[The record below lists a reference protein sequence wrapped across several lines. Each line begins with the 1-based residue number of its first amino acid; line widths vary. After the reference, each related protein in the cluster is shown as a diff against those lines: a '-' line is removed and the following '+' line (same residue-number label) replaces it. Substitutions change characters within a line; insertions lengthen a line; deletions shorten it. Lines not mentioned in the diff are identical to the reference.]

1 MREEAVGVRAVWG
14 VRVDAPV
21 IVGVLW
27 FTLSSQLHLCTP
39 RPECDIT
46 FQAAQHPLPT
56 RRVHGGGRS
65 LPPHFREGGEG
76 DTRPHESP
84 FAGGLG

>member
-1 MREEAVGVRAVWG
+1 VREEAVGVRAVWG

-46 FQAAQHPLPT
+46 STISSSSTSAADEARTRRRALAASPLP
-56 RRVHGGGRS
+56 RGW
-65 LPPHFREGGEG
+65 
-76 DTRPHESP
+76 
-84 FAGGLG
+84 